1 MPECCVPR
9 TSCHN
14 TPNSMKYNQV
24 ATEQY
29 YVRNFEESAVM
40 IPTLICHC
48 GLTVDLQTV
57 TMVMDETLSSVITS
71 PFSS

>member
-1 MPECCVPR
+1 
-9 TSCHN
+9 
-14 TPNSMKYNQV
+14 MKYNQV

-40 IPTLICHC
+40 IATLICHC

-57 TMVMDETLSSVITS
+57 TMVMDETSSSVITS